1 MEQEL
6 ATFAAEA
13 TALWDAVFS
22 QIRNLTLPSRLYQIA
37 ILIAAGL
44 VAFVLRRWA
53 GRAFKD
59 WLRTREGWPK
69 WRLRAALVIEQKFGL
84 ILFAA
89 LSWLA
94 GVQPVNRPGVY
105 DKVPDD
111 KNYSSLHLVCCNGVP
126 GAVVGPD

>member
-1 MEQEL
+1 MPDWPFQATELPTTSAAVDSHAAAALAIEL
-6 ATFAAEA
+6 A
-13 TALWDAVFS
+13 L
-22 QIRNLTLPSRLYQIA
+22 
-37 ILIAAGL
+37 
-44 VAFVLRRWA
+44 
-53 GRAFKD
+53 
-59 WLRTREGWPK
+59 
-69 WRLRAALVIEQKFGL
+69 
-84 ILFAA
+84 AA